1 MKIKELVTDKVYRT
15 FIIFIIAMIIALLFR
30 IFEILTPNWYVI
42 TNGVIAMTYLIWT
55 RITDV

>member
-1 MKIKELVTDKVYRT
+1 MKIKKLVTDKVYRT
-15 FIIFIIAMIIALLFR
+15 FIIFIITMILALLFR
-30 IFEILTPNWYVI
+30 IFGILTPNWYVI

>member
-30 IFEILTPNWYVI
+30 IFEILTPNWYVN